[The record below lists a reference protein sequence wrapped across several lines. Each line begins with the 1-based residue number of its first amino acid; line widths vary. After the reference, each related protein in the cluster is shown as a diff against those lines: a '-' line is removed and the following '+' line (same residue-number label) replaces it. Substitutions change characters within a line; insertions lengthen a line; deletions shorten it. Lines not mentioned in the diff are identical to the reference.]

1 MLKVQRYLD
10 PTQASGGAFLT
21 RGITGKVVMLNLL
34 RCYTTADYASTPELA
49 SAEPMQE
56 GAW

>member
-10 PTQASGGAFLT
+10 PTQASGRACFT

-34 RCYTTADYASTPELA
+34 RFHTTADDSSTPELA